1 MTGHAVDGWEMLERA
16 SEMSRRGEDF
26 ALATVVWRQGP
37 SSGQT
42 GSRAIIT
49 SAGTVHGWIGGACA
63 EPVVIRE
70 ALQAMRERES
80 RLLLLGTPDQ
90 FAGAVPDG
98 MVVVPIACQSD
109 GALEV
114 FVEPVVPTVKLVVV
128 GSSPMTQT
136 LADLADAL
144 GWQPTVVDGA
154 AFADLAVDPRAVV
167 VVATQG
173 HGDEEAMQHAVEAKP
188 AFVGLV
194 ASRRRGEAVLGYLAD
209 RGVPADDLAR
219 VRCPVGLDLGPTS
232 HREIAVAIVAE
243 IVQRRAAGELIP
255 HATPAATEPVLVLD
269 PVCGMTVAAD
279 QSNHPIEIDGV
290 TYYFC
295 GVGCRDAFER
305 EPSAFVNGPASKEV

>member
-1 MTGHAVDGWEMLERA
+1 
-16 SEMSRRGEDF
+16 
-26 ALATVVWRQGP
+26 
-37 SSGQT
+37 
-42 GSRAIIT
+42 
-49 SAGTVHGWIGGACA
+49 
-63 EPVVIRE
+63 VIRE

-90 FAGAVPDG
+90 FAGAVPEG

-136 LADLADAL
+136 LAELANAL
-144 GWQPTVVDGA
+144 GWQPTVVDGPE
-154 AFADLAVDPRAVV
+154 FADLAVDPRAVV

-209 RGVPADDLAR
+209 RGVPTDDLAR
-219 VRCPVGLDLGPTS
+219 VRYPVGLDLGPTS

-243 IVQRRAAGELIP
+243 IVQRRAAGELLP
-255 HATPAATEPVLVLD
+255 HATQATTEPVLVLD

-279 QSNHPIEIDGV
+279 ESAHPIEVDDV

-295 GVGCRDAFER
+295 GVGCHDAFER
-305 EPSAFVNGPASKEV
+305 DPSAFVSGPASKEV